1 MLEARKP
8 LYLTIAA
15 GALLAGTLLL
25 SQPYSVESPWDEY
38 TALARGF
45 LRAAARGDSA
55 ELVRQSTSPAP
66 VTWALRAARTH
77 PDSFAVWARYAREWV
92 GLRHGDTAK
101 VVLWTN
107 TEICDDDRLV
117 VEFVGSGPRARVA
130 RMRSAC
136 LDGR

>member
-8 LYLTIAA
+8 MYLTIAA
-15 GALLAGTLLL
+15 WMLLAGALLLT
-25 SQPYSVESPWDEY
+25 QPYSVESPWDGY

-45 LRAAARGDSA
+45 LRDAARGDSA
-55 ELVRQSTSPAP
+55 ALTRQSTSPAP

-77 PDSFAVWARYAREWV
+77 PESFGVWARYAKEWV

-101 VVLWTN
+101 VMLWTN

-117 VEFVGSGPRARVA
+117 VEFVGAGPRARVV
-130 RMRSAC
+130 RMSSDC
-136 LDGR
+136 LDGP